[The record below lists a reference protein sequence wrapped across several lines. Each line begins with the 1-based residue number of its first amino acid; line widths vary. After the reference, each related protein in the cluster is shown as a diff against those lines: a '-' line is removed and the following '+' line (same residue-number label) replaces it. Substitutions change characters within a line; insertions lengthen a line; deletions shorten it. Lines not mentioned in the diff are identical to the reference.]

1 MSALLRPGR
10 IALVLSLAFA
20 CAAPLSEKWKAVPVA
35 TSEGALV
42 DTSLVKRIELPNGLR
57 LLILEDHRLPRVVL
71 GLTVRRGAGVE
82 SPAQAGL
89 AKFVAAGMDRGAGTR
104 NAIDLARTVDG
115 MGASLMVSA
124 GWDLMQVG
132 MKGLSSDT
140 DSLLQILADVAL
152 RPRFEPAELR
162 KARDMQLALL
172 ASAVDSPLT
181 RVGWEMARV
190 LYPSHRYGLPLSGT
204 DQSVEAFDAAA
215 ARAFHREVFVPGN
228 AIVSV
233 SGDVRAAEIEARIR
247 TLFGGWEKRK
257 LPDEASPPPR
267 PTPART
273 TLVVV
278 DRPDLAQASIRV
290 GQGGIARRSPD
301 RIPAILVNAVL
312 GGSGFS
318 SRLMARVRAEEGL
331 VYGVDSWFSMRRRA
345 GPFQVS
351 TATRVEEA
359 GRVVD
364 LLLEGI
370 EGIRQNPPSD
380 GELARVKKLHRR
392 SFCAQ
397 SRDFRR
403 PCIQPGHPRCVR
415 ASGRFARDLP
425 ESCRGR
431 SPYPSGQGGGRS
443 IAPRPHGHCRSRS
456 GEDARSPT
464 RSAWNREGRA
474 QRNGCPPER
483 RRRSL
488 LAVDV
493 EYFAAADVA
502 RGEDGLGELLD
513 RDAVGNDLGEPFIL
527 DVLEFGRDETRS
539 PLVDKE

>member
-20 CAAPLSEKWKAVPVA
+20 CAAPLSEKWKAVPA
-35 TSEGALV
+35 AASEGALV

-215 ARAFHREVFVPGN
+215 ARAFHRKVFVPGN

-370 EGIRQNPPSD
+370 EGIRKSPPSD
-380 GELARVKKLHRR
+380 TELARVK
-392 SFCAQ
+392 SF
-397 SRDFRR
+397 
-403 PCIQPGHPRCVR
+403 IV
-415 ASGRFARDLP
+415 GRFALNLETSDALVSSLVTLDVYGLP
-425 ESCRGR
+425 DDSLET
-431 SPYPSGQGGGRS
+431 Y
-443 IAPRPHGHCRSRS
+443 RSRVEAVRRTQAAKVA
-456 GEDARSPT
+456 GEVLHPGHMAIVVLGPAKTLVPLLEAHGTVKVVPNEMDARPSAEGVRYSP
-464 RSAWNREGRA
+464 
-474 QRNGCPPER
+474 
-483 RRRSL
+483 
-488 LAVDV
+488 
-493 EYFAAADVA
+493 
-502 RGEDGLGELLD
+502 
-513 RDAVGNDLGEPFIL
+513 
-527 DVLEFGRDETRS
+527 
-539 PLVDKE
+539 